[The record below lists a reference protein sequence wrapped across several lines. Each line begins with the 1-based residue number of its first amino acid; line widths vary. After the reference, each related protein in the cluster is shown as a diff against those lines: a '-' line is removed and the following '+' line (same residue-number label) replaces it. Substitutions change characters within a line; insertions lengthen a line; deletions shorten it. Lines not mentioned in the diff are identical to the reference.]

1 MFSQANTKLKKL
13 YKYPALQQWLE
24 NGKVYSLDLLSGWSC
39 PFAKDCHSKVV
50 QTDDGLRIVDGPDTE
65 FRCYSASQEAIYTN
79 AYKKRKANFEALKG
93 LETDEMVTL
102 LCDNLP
108 KNSGVIRIHA
118 AGDFFN
124 QQYFNAWM
132 KVAELNPGVLFYA
145 YTKALPYWVHFGL
158 DKIPENVILTASR
171 GGRSDSMIAEHELR
185 SVKVVFSAAE
195 AEKLGLEIDDDDTHA
210 SDPTKRNDD
219 FALLI
224 HGVQPKGSEAAVAL
238 RAINR
243 EKKMASV

>member
-93 LETDEMVTL
+93 LATDEMVKL

-108 KNSGVIRIHA
+108 KNAGVIRIHA

-124 QQYFNAWM
+124 QKYFNAWM
-132 KVAELNPGVLFYA
+132 KVAELNPSVLFYA

-158 DKIPENVILTASR
+158 DRCVSTCTPWRLIRIPANVILTASR
-171 GGRSDSMIAEHELR
+171 GGRSIPQRGACSLR
-185 SVKVVFSAAE
+185 QGLLLGRHCIRSGWVVHR
-195 AEKLGLEIDDDDTHA
+195 G
-210 SDPTKRNDD
+210 
-219 FALLI
+219 
-224 HGVQPKGSEAAVAL
+224 QPSSLRRHWRRSEAGSHSRDV
-238 RAINR
+238 R
-243 EKKMASV
+243 